1 MAIPLRA
8 KAFNRLP
15 QPFAEAACSPGLEK
29 SDCGADCGAR
39 SGSTRAIT
47 AENGEATGSW
57 TALPG
62 LLAPCEPDGLAGLI
76 LPADRVV
83 LPDAPP
89 GALIGRIGGSSA
101 GLKADGAFVIGSSCV
116 VAVPTG
122 SIGPLFV
129 SFNITGRPVQVA
141 NIQIEVNG
149 ATPTL

>member
-1 MAIPLRA
+1 MPLVTWTPIPTQA
-8 KAFNRLP
+8 V
-15 QPFAEAACSPGLEK
+15 QPGPITVPWLQLV
-29 SDCGADCGAR
+29 DTIRGATHLMIR
-39 SGSTRAIT
+39 
-47 AENGEATGSW
+47 ATGSW